1 MCLKRQPE
9 ETGLAD
15 WTNRLCNGQISGAE
29 AARGFFLSAEFE
41 LWNTTN
47 EEYVELLYNVMMG
60 RASDEG
66 GKADWVYKLNNGV
79 GREGVYRGFAES
91 AEFGNI
97 CNDYGIIRGS
107 INVDG
112 LEGRDKN
119 PGLTTFVARL
129 YTKALGRE
137 YEVDGLNDWCNRI
150 TSGQWSINDVSTTG
164 FFTSPEFLAKN
175 LSDDEYVKV
184 LYRTFFDR
192 EYDQAGYD
200 DWMRRLA
207 KGTSRNEVMLGF
219 ANSREFAELKA
230 SFGL

>member
-1 MCLKRQPE
+1 M
-9 ETGLAD
+9 
-15 WTNRLCNGQISGAE
+15 
-29 AARGFFLSAEFE
+29 
-41 LWNTTN
+41 
-47 EEYVELLYNVMMG
+47 
-60 RASDEG
+60 
-66 GKADWVYKLNNGV
+66 
-79 GREGVYRGFAES
+79 
-91 AEFGNI
+91 
-97 CNDYGIIRGS
+97 
-107 INVDG
+107 
-112 LEGRDKN
+112 
-119 PGLTTFVARL
+119 ARL

-175 LSDDEYVKV
+175 LSNDEYVKV

-200 DWMRRLA
+200 DWMNRLA
-207 KGTSRNEVMLGF
+207 NGTSRNEVMLGF